1 MKIGIGNDH
10 AAVDMKNEISE
21 YLKEKGYE
29 VVNYGTDSNESC
41 DYPVY
46 GEKVG
51 EAVAHG
57 DVDLGILICG
67 TGVGISLAANKVE
80 GIRAV
85 VCSEPYTAKLSR
97 QHNNT
102 NILAFGA
109 RVIGIETAK
118 MIVDEWL
125 NAEFMGGKHERR
137 VNMLM
142 DIEYIS
148 LIVSEET
155 VGLFSISD
163 IVAYSDIE
171 WIKKDMVNM
180 AYSIMMDAGHGGR
193 DPGAV
198 YNGRQEKDDTLRLAL
213 AVGENLQNNGI
224 DVEYTRTTD
233 VYETPYEKAMEANE
247 AGVDLFISIH
257 RNSFPSDNTAFGVES
272 LVYDLSGLK
281 YEIAESVNQQLEAV
295 GFRNLGVKARP
306 NLVVLKRTKM
316 PAVLIEV
323 GFINSDV
330 DNRLFDENF
339 NDIALAIS
347 DGILDV
353 LRDNSLIPESETDP
367 GSDTEHAPDM
377 KPEPE
382 YRIQAGAF
390 RNRMYAERL
399 LGELLEQDY
408 PAYIDDSGAYARVQV
423 GRYTDM
429 NQAVAMERRLKRDGY
444 QTVLLKQ

>member
-1 MKIGIGNDH
+1 
-10 AAVDMKNEISE
+10 
-21 YLKEKGYE
+21 
-29 VVNYGTDSNESC
+29 
-41 DYPVY
+41 
-46 GEKVG
+46 
-51 EAVAHG
+51 
-57 DVDLGILICG
+57 
-67 TGVGISLAANKVE
+67 
-80 GIRAV
+80 
-85 VCSEPYTAKLSR
+85 
-97 QHNNT
+97 
-102 NILAFGA
+102 
-109 RVIGIETAK
+109 
-118 MIVDEWL
+118 
-125 NAEFMGGKHERR
+125 
-137 VNMLM
+137 
-142 DIEYIS
+142 
-148 LIVSEET
+148 
-155 VGLFSISD
+155 
-163 IVAYSDIE
+163 
-171 WIKKDMVNM
+171 M

-353 LRDNSLIPESETDP
+353 LRDNSLIPESDTDT
-367 GSDTEHAPDM
+367 GSDTGSVPEQ

-382 YRIQAGAF
+382 YWIQAGAF